1 MRNRIFTST
10 IAALA
15 LFAVVG
21 LVAALA
27 PSIAWPNLARAHSPG
42 SATLTAL
49 TVTAGGTAQ
58 TLSPAFSSTVTD
70 YTVHVE
76 NSVAQVTVAGT
87 PDGDG
92 TVAYQDTD
100 ADSGTDGHQVNLPTV
115 GGKRI
120 NVVVSHTDSG
130 TTATQTYT
138 VLVIREGTV
147 ATDRAAL
154 TDLYNN
160 TGGASWRTNTNWGST
175 EPLDMWHGVTTDA
188 NGRVTALRLRGNHLS
203 GTQLGRDPASLQELY
218 LGGNRLLTGG
228 AGQPT
233 A

>member
-1 MRNRIFTST
+1 MRSRIFTST
-10 IAALA
+10 VAALA

-21 LVAALA
+21 LVSALA

-42 SATLTAL
+42 DASLTAL

-58 TLSPAFSSTVTD
+58 TLYPTFSSTVSL
-70 YTVHVE
+70 YTLHVE

-100 ADSGTDGHQVNLPTV
+100 ADGGTDGHQVNLPTL
-115 GGKRI
+115 GRKLI
-120 NVVVSHTDSG
+120 NVVVTHTNSG

-160 TGGASWRTNTNWGST
+160 TGGASWTTNTNWGSST
-175 EPLDMWHGVTTDA
+175 EPLGHVVW
-188 NGRVTALRLRGNHLS
+188 RLHERQRPRYH
-203 GTQLGRDPASLQELY
+203 PASSY
-218 LGGNRLLTGG
+218 
-228 AGQPT
+228 
-233 A
+233 